1 MSNKP
6 QTPLNS
12 PEMTKDTASLMT
24 LEVPVTTLATVPL
37 SMKYTTDKS
46 VLLPTVQPTTSD
58 QNGSSDVALDPEF
71 PLVATAGEFNI
82 ESTEKG
88 IRAVHESGY
97 AFEGTHAEFNRH
109 IKESIKLFKDA

>member
-12 PEMTKDTASLMT
+12 PEMAKDTSPVMT
-24 LEVPVTTLATVPL
+24 PEVPATTTVPL
-37 SMKYTTDKS
+37 SMKDTTGKS
-46 VLLPTVQPTTSD
+46 VPLPTVQPTTSD

-71 PLVATAGEFNI
+71 SLVAAASEFNI

>member
-1 MSNKP
+1 MSP

-12 PEMTKDTASLMT
+12 PEMTKSLMT
-24 LEVPVTTLATVPL
+24 PEVPATVSATVPL
-37 SMKYTTDKS
+37 SLKDTTDKS
-46 VLLPTVQPTTSD
+46 VPLSTVQPTTD
-58 QNGSSDVALDPEF
+58 DGSDVTFDPEF
-71 PLVATAGEFNI
+71 PLVATASEFNI

-109 IKESIKLFKDA
+109 IRESIKLFKDA